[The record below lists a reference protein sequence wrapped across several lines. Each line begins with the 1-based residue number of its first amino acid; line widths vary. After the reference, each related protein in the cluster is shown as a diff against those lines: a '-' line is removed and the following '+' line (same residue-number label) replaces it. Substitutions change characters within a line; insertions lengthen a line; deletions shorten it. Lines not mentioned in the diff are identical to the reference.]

1 VGLDDLPEHRR
12 EALLWR
18 YTLELDYDGV
28 DDLVREA
35 AGSQCNLLW
44 DAPAASEDCTAI
56 LGDDGRYHM
65 LVDGSPRCAEQ
76 RRHDDL
82 VATIL
87 HHQWCHWWTDGS
99 RYRAQPPPD
108 SWSREGLTYG
118 CTDTVTVEWQVTLTE
133 AVTDPVLVPTRQR
146 CVHPTTRIDW
156 PGYQGPDTPE
166 GRQRAQ
172 LVAALGR
179 VCHACGLR
187 PGASIDHDHFT
198 GLVRG
203 LLCRYCNTH
212 IDGCLHASGCV
223 WADYLNNPPAA
234 HLRLRYPKPERVGRS
249 DRAAEKIEYLGF
261 DPLYRG
267 PAAERRRY
275 PARQLPPPAH
285 AVGIDLSA
293 VEEAPLF

>member
-1 VGLDDLPEHRR
+1 MSYPAVTLLGVGFDDLPEHRR

-28 DDLVREA
+28 EDLVREA

-44 DAPAASEDCTAI
+44 DAPAASEDCTAV

-99 RYRAQPPPD
+99 RYRAQPPPH

-133 AVTDPVLVPTRQR
+133 AVTDPVLVPTRHR
-146 CVHPTTRIDW
+146 CPHPSTRIDW

-166 GRQRAQ
+166 G
-172 LVAALGR
+172 
-179 VCHACGLR
+179 
-187 PGASIDHDHFT
+187 
-198 GLVRG
+198 
-203 LLCRYCNTH
+203 
-212 IDGCLHASGCV
+212 
-223 WADYLNNPPAA
+223 
-234 HLRLRYPKPERVGRS
+234 
-249 DRAAEKIEYLGF
+249 
-261 DPLYRG
+261 
-267 PAAERRRY
+267 
-275 PARQLPPPAH
+275 
-285 AVGIDLSA
+285 
-293 VEEAPLF
+293 